1 MIGAMLLG
9 RDREREAID
18 RRLEDA
24 RQGRGCALAI
34 VGEPGIGKTA
44 LLDDAAA
51 SAGGMVV
58 LRARG
63 IESEAQVPFA
73 GLLELLR
80 PALGL
85 LDRIPPPQASALGGA
100 LALEPARAQDRFA
113 VGAATLSLLAAYA
126 EQAPLAVLIDDAH
139 WLDDSTAGVLLFAVR
154 RLAADPVAAILAA
167 RAGEPSML
175 DGSGLETLSLGGLD
189 RQAAAALLAR
199 EAREHVDA
207 DVADRLYRAT
217 AGNPLAL
224 LELAPEA
231 SQLSGVPTI
240 EGPVPVSARLT
251 EAFLRRHGALPDR
264 TRRAL
269 VLAAASDTGEAPT
282 FARAASSIGLE
293 IADLDS
299 AEAAGLITLATG
311 RIEFRHPLAR
321 SAIYGE
327 APGGQRREAHRAL
340 ADALPDR
347 DVDRRAWHLAEAAIG
362 PDDAATA
369 SLEQAGARARAR
381 SAYAVAASA
390 FERAARLAPDDGR
403 RPGLLYAAAD
413 AAWLAGLAERAV
425 SLLDKA
431 LACASDPALVLRIE
445 HLRGHAAMRRG
456 PVMDGYAILV
466 DAATRSGDLDPDRAI
481 VMLAEAVNAA
491 FYAGNAVEMLRA
503 ADRTTDLVPRD
514 SSGEA
519 AFFATIAQ
527 GMALVF
533 AGRGDVGAP
542 DIRRATAILEA
553 SAELRTDPRLL
564 AWAAVGPLWLREAEA
579 GRALIT
585 RALDTARAA
594 SALGVLPF
602 LLTHVAHDH
611 ATTDRWTAAVA
622 GFEEAIA
629 LARET
634 RQEADLAFALASL
647 ARLEARQGKEDACRA
662 HAAEARALSADLGA
676 RLFEVWSVA
685 ALGDL
690 ELGLGRPEAAV
701 EHYQEQEAL
710 LDELGIG
717 DADLSPAAELVEAYL
732 RLGRPQ
738 DAAAPA
744 DALEAAARVKGQP
757 WALARAARC
766 RALQA
771 SEDEME
777 HDFEEAVWLH
787 RQTPDVF
794 EAARTRLAYGA
805 RLRRARKRVRAREEL
820 RTALAAFDRLGA
832 RSWSDLASGE
842 LSATGETA
850 RKRDASTLDDLTP
863 QELQI
868 GLLLAQGR
876 TTREAAAALFLSPKT
891 IEYHLRNAYRK
902 LGIHSREE
910 LAAALAPGRAA
921 AD

>member
-24 RQGRGCALAI
+24 RRGRGSSLAV

-51 SAGGMVV
+51 RADGMVV

-85 LDRIPPPQASALGGA
+85 LDRIPPPQASALAGA
-100 LALEPARAQDRFA
+100 LALQPARAQDRFA

-126 EQAPLAVLIDDAH
+126 EQAALALLLDDVH
-139 WLDDSTAGVLLFAVR
+139 WLDDSTAGALLFAVR

-167 RAGEPSML
+167 RTGEPSLL
-175 DGSGLETLSLGGLD
+175 DGSGLEVLSLSGLD
-189 RQAAAALLAR
+189 RDAAAALLAR
-199 EAREHVDA
+199 EAREHVDP

-224 LELAPEA
+224 IELAPEA
-231 SQLSGVPTI
+231 AQLAGVPAI
-240 EGPVPVSARLT
+240 EGPLPVSARLT
-251 EAFLRRHGALPDR
+251 GAFLRRGGALPEG

-269 VLAAASDTGEAPT
+269 VLAAASDVGETAVL
-282 FARAASSIGLE
+282 ARAAASIGVEL
-293 IADLDS
+293 ADLDP
-299 AEAAGLITLATG
+299 AEAAGLVTIAGG
-311 RIEFRHPLAR
+311 RLEFRHPLAR
-321 SAIYGE
+321 SAIYGQ

-347 DVDRRAWHLAEAAIG
+347 DADRRAWHLAEAAVG
-362 PDDAATA
+362 PDDAVA
-369 SLEQAGARARAR
+369 SALEQAGARARQR
-381 SAYAVAASA
+381 SAYAVAAA
-390 FERAARLAPDDGR
+390 ALERAARLAPDDGR
-403 RPGLLYAAAD
+403 RAGLLYAAAD
-413 AAWLAGLAERAV
+413 AAWLAGLGERAV
-425 SLLDKA
+425 SLLEEA
-431 LACASDPALVLRIE
+431 LVFASDPLLVMRIE
-445 HLRGHAAMRRG
+445 HLRGHAATRRG
-456 PVMDGYAILV
+456 PVMEGHAILV
-466 DAATRSGDLDPDRAI
+466 RAATRWGGLDTDRAI

-503 ADRTTDLVPRD
+503 ADRTADLVPTD
-514 SSGEA
+514 PDGA
-519 AFFATIAQ
+519 AGFFATIAQ

-533 AGRGDVGAP
+533 AGRGDVGAA
-542 DIRRATAILEA
+542 DIRHAVEIFGA
-553 SAELRTDPRLL
+553 SPGMRTDPRLL
-564 AWAAVGPLWLREAEA
+564 AWAAMGALWLRQGEW
-579 GRALIT
+579 GRALID
-585 RALDTARAA
+585 RALESARAA

-602 LLTHVAHDH
+602 LLTHVALDQ
-611 ATTDRWTAAVA
+611 ATTDRWA
-622 GFEEAIA
+622 GAGAGYEEAIG

-634 RQEADLAFALASL
+634 SQNTDLAFALAGL

-662 HAAEARALSADLGA
+662 HAAEARALCRKLGVH
-676 RLFEVWSVA
+676 LCEIWTIA

-701 EHYQEQEAL
+701 EPYREQEAL
-710 LDELGIG
+710 LEELSIG
-717 DADLSPAAELVEAYL
+717 DTDLSPAAELVEAYL
-732 RLGRPQ
+732 RLGQPQ
-738 DAAAPA
+738 EAAPWA
-744 DALEAAARVKGQP
+744 DALEARARAKGQP
-757 WALARAARC
+757 WSLARAARC
-766 RALQA
+766 RALLA
-771 SEDEME
+771 AEDEME
-777 HDFEEAVWLH
+777 RDFAEALGLH
-787 RQTPDVF
+787 AQTPDVF
-794 EAARTRLAYGA
+794 EAARTRLAYGV

-820 RTALAAFDRLGA
+820 REALDAFDRLGA
-832 RSWSDLASGE
+832 APWSELARME

-850 RKRDASTLDDLTP
+850 RKRDPSTLDDLTP

-868 GLLLAQGR
+868 GILLAQGR

-910 LAAALAPGRAA
+910 LAAALATGTPAG
-921 AD
+921 